1 MPGTESADLLR
12 DAGAVL
18 QPGFA
23 GLTAPEWLRR
33 RLGDG
38 ELGGV
43 ALFGRN
49 IRTPQQVAALT
60 SELYALN
67 GDLLV
72 ATDEEGGDVT
82 RIEVT
87 SGSSYP
93 GNLARGGGGGPP
105 PNPPGGRAHGVV
117 TVHGA

>member
-1 MPGTESADLLR
+1 MAMPGSESVELLH

-23 GLTAPEWLRR
+23 GQTAPDWLRR
-33 RLGDG
+33 RLGSG

-49 IRTPQQVAALT
+49 IHSPQQVAQLT

-67 GDLLV
+67 GDLLI

-82 RIEVT
+82 RLEVT

-93 GNLARGGGGGPP
+93 GNHALGE
-105 PNPPGGRAHGVV
+105 VDD
-117 TVHGA
+117 T